1 MIDLSISRGYRWKVQ
16 GRMAVLEYAA
26 VHGLKPAAARFGL
39 DRKTV
44 RQWRDRAREAGAP
57 GLVPR
62 YPKRRRRRIPGE
74 VVELI
79 AHARREFG
87 WGACRTRL
95 WLMRVHQVK
104 VAAKT
109 ITRIGDDLGLPR
121 PHPARRRRSPRQL
134 KLFEKAKPGE
144 SVQIDVK
151 VVKVAGTKAY
161 QYTALD
167 DCTRLRVLRLYRR
180 LNTFTSLDFLAQVRR
195 AMPFPIRKIQ
205 TDDGTE
211 FSFGFVLAIERAGMR
226 HRYIRPRYPQQ
237 NGKVERSHRIDVE
250 EFWSRHTFEMFEAAA
265 VALREWEVVY
275 NELRFS
281 MALQGRTPAEKL
293 AAVLAAA

>member
-16 GRMAVLEYAA
+16 GRMAVLAYAA

-62 YPKRRRRRIPGE
+62 YPKRRRRRIPVD

-121 PHPARRRRSPRQL
+121 PQRATRPALAATL
-134 KLFEKAKPGE
+134 KLF
-144 SVQIDVK
+144 
-151 VVKVAGTKAY
+151 
-161 QYTALD
+161 
-167 DCTRLRVLRLYRR
+167 RR
-180 LNTFTSLDFLAQVRR
+180 PNPAS
-195 AMPFPIRKIQ
+195 
-205 TDDGTE
+205 
-211 FSFGFVLAIERAGMR
+211 
-226 HRYIRPRYPQQ
+226 
-237 NGKVERSHRIDVE
+237 RSR
-250 EFWSRHTFEMFEAAA
+250 ST
-265 VALREWEVVY
+265 
-275 NELRFS
+275 
-281 MALQGRTPAEKL
+281 
-293 AAVLAAA
+293 